1 MASSG
6 SLTTFRTWY
15 SRLSLA
21 KKLTGIGVISST
33 VSLVVA
39 AATLMAFDLSNA
51 RHRLVRD
58 TGSDH
63 LRGQ

>member
-6 SLTTFRTWY
+6 WLTAFRTWY

-33 VSLVVA
+33 DILASEVEA
-39 AATLMAFDLSNA
+39 EDATA
-51 RHRLVRD
+51 
-58 TGSDH
+58 
-63 LRGQ
+63 